1 MLKSMTGF
9 ARYENQNG
17 ELTCKVEI
25 KSVNNRFID
34 INTRLPKSLAALEL
48 PLKKLVK
55 SKCAR
60 GSFDISIS
68 LESNGQ
74 SGANFEIKPNLPL
87 AAQYLKAFNQIRDD
101 LKLQGEIDINAILG
115 QRDIVKPE
123 LKEADDSS
131 EETVTSTVEKTL
143 SDLIKMR
150 EDEGANL
157 EKDIISQIKGIEKL
171 GGAIKSLQSTT
182 VQEFQDR
189 LKEKIQTLTNGMELD
204 PARMAQETALL
215 ADRCDVTEEII
226 RLKSHLDQFYKL
238 AESDGPQGRKLE
250 FLTQE
255 INREVN
261 TIGSKTIDIEVSKAV
276 IEMKS
281 RLEKIREQLANI
293 E

>member
-1 MLKSMTGF
+1 MTGF

-123 LKEADDSS
+123 LKEPDDSS
-131 EETVTSTVEKTL
+131 EETVTSTVERTL

-189 LKEKIQTLTNGMELD
+189 LKEKIQTLTNGMDLD

-238 AESDGPQGRKLE
+238 TESDEPQGRKLE

>member
-1 MLKSMTGF
+1 MTGF

-189 LKEKIQTLTNGMELD
+189 LKEKIQTLTNGMDLD

>member
-1 MLKSMTGF
+1 MTGF

-123 LKEADDSS
+123 LKEPDDSS

-171 GGAIKSLQSTT
+171 CGAIKSLQSTT

-238 AESDGPQGRKLE
+238 VESDEPQGRKLE